1 MKLKVCG
8 MREPTNIAAVAALQ
22 PDYLGFIFYD
32 RSKRYVPAE
41 TLLPHISASIQKVG
55 VFVNASFQQ
64 IIDKVKNYQLEVV
77 QLHGEEPP
85 ALCVQLQAAGLRVVK
100 VFGIGNTF
108 DFKVLSAYEKV
119 VDFFLFDTKGQE
131 RGGNGQ
137 PFNWQL
143 LGTYPNK
150 VPLWLSGGIGLDNI
164 ERLLNLI
171 ETLQL
176 PVHTIDVNSR
186 FEITAS
192 LKDVQKVSRL
202 KAMIDLKT
210 S

>member
-8 MREPTNIAAVAALQ
+8 MREPTNIVAVAALQ

-41 TLLPHISASIQKVG
+41 TLLPHVSASIQKVG

-64 IIDKVKNYQLEVV
+64 IIDRIEKFQLEVV

-85 ALCVQLQAAGLRVVK
+85 ALCAQLQAAGLTVVK

-119 VDFFLFDTKGQE
+119 VDFFLFDTKGEE

-137 PFNWQL
+137 SFNWEL
-143 LGTYPNK
+143 LRTYPSK
-150 VPLWLSGGIGLDNI
+150 VPLWLSGGISLGNI
-164 ERLLNLI
+164 EHLLELI
-171 ETLQL
+171 ERLQL
-176 PVHTIDVNSR
+176 PVHAIDVNSR
-186 FEITAS
+186 FEVMAG
-192 LKDVQKVSRL
+192 LKDVQKIKKL
-202 KAMIDLKT
+202 KTVIDLKK